1 MTRTSLTRSANHA
14 LLSLCARDSF
24 TARGLFG
31 CLFFHY
37 FKFFFL
43 RFDVRIFLNSR
54 GTDKMG
60 RDKNNRELI
69 VGERVFLDP
78 AEAVQ
83 YKKVMKGPGMPK
95 DLVRRRQHYVDWMYR
110 PYLLHRPM
118 KVMMRAPPATKIFQQ
133 MLLLVCLG
141 LYPMILDK

>member
-1 MTRTSLTRSANHA
+1 VT
-14 LLSLCARDSF
+14 
-24 TARGLFG
+24 GLFG

-83 YKKVMKGPGMPK
+83 YKKVMTKTKYDDEKVMVELIYSTRIQETIGAKKGPGRPK
-95 DLVRRRQHYVDWMYR
+95 
-110 PYLLHRPM
+110 
-118 KVMMRAPPATKIFQQ
+118 KI
-133 MLLLVCLG
+133 
-141 LYPMILDK
+141 